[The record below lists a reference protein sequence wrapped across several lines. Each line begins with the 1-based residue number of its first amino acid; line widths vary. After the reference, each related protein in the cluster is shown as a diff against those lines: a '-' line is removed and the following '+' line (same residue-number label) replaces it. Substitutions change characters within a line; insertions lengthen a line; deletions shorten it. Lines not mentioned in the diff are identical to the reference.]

1 MFFGCWTFYQRFAE
15 YIQGFPDGQILFVLV
30 AQAPPQY
37 PIQVKVQG
45 LQTAKQKWETKELF
59 EEHTNY

>member
-37 PIQVKVQG
+37 PIQVKV
-45 LQTAKQKWETKELF
+45 
-59 EEHTNY
+59 